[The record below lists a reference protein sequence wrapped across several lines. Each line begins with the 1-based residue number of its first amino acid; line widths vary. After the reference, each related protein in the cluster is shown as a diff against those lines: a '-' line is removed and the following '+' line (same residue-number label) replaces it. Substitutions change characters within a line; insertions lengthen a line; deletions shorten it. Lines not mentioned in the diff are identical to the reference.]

1 MDWDGYLTELP
12 VLATRYEKYVE
23 TLTQY
28 FPFVK

>member
-1 MDWDGYLTELP
+1 MNGNGNLAELAVIAP
-12 VLATRYEKYVE
+12 RHEKYVE